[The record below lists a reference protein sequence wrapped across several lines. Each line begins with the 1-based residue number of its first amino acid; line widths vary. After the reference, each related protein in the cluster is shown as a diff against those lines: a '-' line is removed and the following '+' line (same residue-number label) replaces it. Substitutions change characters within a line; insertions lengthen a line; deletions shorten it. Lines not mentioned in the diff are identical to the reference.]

1 MEDEFVE
8 EMLVATLK
16 FWIKK
21 IRRGDCTRE
30 QEKAVL
36 DALDSKGE
44 IQGTID
50 ELAEFYGVSKD
61 AINGVIKRKYIGKP
75 RRNVVL
81 YSFSKFRKVAPK
93 SWLNKPK
100 ELSNNKV

>member
-1 MEDEFVE
+1 MESFVD

-30 QEKAVL
+30 QQKAVL
-36 DALDSKGE
+36 DALDAHAD
-44 IQGTID
+44 ILGTID
-50 ELAEFYGVSKD
+50 ELAEFYGKSKD
-61 AINGVIKRKYIGKP
+61 AVNSVIKRRYVGKP

-81 YSFSKFRKVAPK
+81 YSFSKFRKIAPTNWRVGGEK
-93 SWLNKPK
+93 S
-100 ELSNNKV
+100 SG